1 MTGAEALQQVL
12 DAGVK
17 LGALEKEIGAVKGV
31 AAWEKALQTIE
42 GSMVYSFFSS
52 MATPETFLAILG
64 FAMIL
69 VFMGLIMGKK
79 MTAVS
84 ALFLIPLIFAVIAG
98 SGMDT
103 GKMMVAGIRT
113 IAPTAAMLLFAIT
126 YFGLMIDVG
135 LFDPLV
141 TRILKMVKGDPVKIL
156 VGTVA
161 LTAIVALDG
170 DGSTTFMIITTAFLP
185 LYLRLGI
192 SPIIL
197 AVFALMTNNILN
209 IIPWGGPTARV
220 VAALGLEANDVFLP
234 LVPGMAVALIFMFIL
249 AYALGIRERRRLGV
263 MEMDDATLNEIAN
276 KITEENKELKKPE
289 NFKAN
294 LILTLVLLVVLVADI
309 ISLAIVFAVGTCF
322 ALMINFKTLK
332 EQNSRLLSHAGE
344 ALNVVFIIF
353 AAGSFMGIL
362 AGTKMD
368 QAITNS
374 LISII
379 PPEWGPHM
387 ALITALLSCPGTF
400 FLSNDAFYYGIVPI
414 LAKTGAAYGVDPVH
428 IARASLMGQPIH
440 FLSPLVGALWV
451 LLGITNVSL
460 GEIQKYALPV
470 ASGMVV
476 IYIIVGKMIAII

>member
-1 MTGAEALQQVL
+1 MTGAEALKQVI
-12 DAGVK
+12 DSGVK
-17 LGALEKEIGAVKGV
+17 LKDLQKAIDGV
-31 AAWEKALQTIE
+31 NAKAAWASALKNVE
-42 GSMVYSFFSS
+42 GSAVYSFFAS
-52 MATPETFLAILG
+52 MATPEVFLAILG

-69 VFMGLIMGKK
+69 SFMALIMGKK
-79 MTAVS
+79 MNAVG
-84 ALFLIPLIFAVIAG
+84 ALFLIPLVFALIAG

-103 GKMMVAGIRT
+103 GKMMISGIRT

-141 TRILKMVKGDPVKIL
+141 TKILKIVKGDPVKIL
-156 VGTVA
+156 VGTVI

-220 VAALGLEANDVFLP
+220 VAALNLEANDVFLP
-234 LVPGMAVALIFMFIL
+234 LVPGMVAAMIFMLLL
-249 AYALGIRERRRLGV
+249 AYFLGLKERKRLGIV
-263 MEMDDATLNEIAN
+263 DMDEATVNEIAN
-276 KITEENKELKKPE
+276 RISEENAELKKPDK
-289 NFKAN
+289 FVYN
-294 LILTLVLLVVLVADI
+294 LILTLIMLVVLVADI
-309 ISLAIVFAVGTCF
+309 ISLAIVFAVGTCL
-322 ALMINFKTLK
+322 ALMINFDTLK
-332 EQNSRLLSHAGE
+332 EQNKRLLSHSGE
-344 ALNVVFIIF
+344 ALNVVFIII

-362 AGTKMD
+362 SGTKMD
-368 QAITNS
+368 QAITNM
-374 LISII
+374 LVAMI
-379 PPEWGPHM
+379 PESWGPHM
-387 ALITALLSCPGTF
+387 SLITVFLSCPGTF

-414 LAKTGAAYGVDPVH
+414 LAKTGAAYGITPAE

-451 LLGITNVSL
+451 LLGLTDVSL
-460 GEIQKYALPV
+460 GQIQKYAFPV
-470 ASGMVV
+470 AAAMVV
-476 IYIIVGKMIAII
+476 IYAIVGKVIGII

>member
-1 MTGAEALQQVL
+1 MTAQEALKGVL
-12 DAGVK
+12 EAGVK
-17 LGALEKEIGAVKGV
+17 LKDLEKVISKTNAD
-31 AAWEKALQTIE
+31 AAWKSALKTVD
-42 GSMVYSFFSS
+42 GSFVHQMFSS
-52 MATPETFLAILG
+52 VSPETVLACLG

-84 ALFLIPLIFAVIAG
+84 ALFIVPLVFSLLG
-98 SGMDT
+98 GFGMDT
-103 GKMMVAGIRT
+103 GKYMVAGIRT

-141 TRILKMVKGDPVKIL
+141 VKILKIVKGDPVKIM
-156 VGTVA
+156 VGTVI

-192 SPIIL
+192 SPVIL

-220 VAALGLEANDVFLP
+220 IAALGLEANDVFLP
-234 LVPGMAVALIFMFIL
+234 LVPGMIAAMIFMIGL
-249 AYALGIRERRRLGV
+249 AYVLGMRERRRLGV
-263 MEMDDATLNEIAN
+263 MEMDEATLHEIAN
-276 KITEENKELKKPE
+276 KITEENKELKKPDK
-289 NFKAN
+289 FMLN
-294 LILTLVLLVVLVADI
+294 LILTLVMLVVLVADV
-309 ISLAIVFAVGTCF
+309 ISLAIVFAIGTSL

-332 EQNSRLLSHAGE
+332 EQNNRMLAHAGE
-344 ALNVVFIIF
+344 ALNVVFIII

-362 AGTKMD
+362 GGTKMD

-374 LISII
+374 LIAII
-379 PPEWGPHM
+379 PPAWGPHM
-387 ALITALLSCPGTF
+387 SLITVFLSCPGTF

-414 LAKTGAAYGVDPVH
+414 LAKTGAAYGVSSAE

-451 LLGITNVSL
+451 LLGLTNVSL
-460 GEIQKYALPV
+460 GEIQKYAFPV
-470 ASGMVV
+470 AAAITV
-476 IYIIVGKMIAII
+476 IYAIVGKMIGII